1 MYGTIELTVTVIVTA
16 LPSSALRT
24 GYAIETL
31 SSADSIGAFLPAVAI
46 PAALLTASIA
56 FGIFWSNRNSLS
68 CIHRQNISSNN
79 CHQGNNIPQNR
90 IGNRTS
96 RSSMFVYRHD
106 LSSKFVDLIGNHCFA
121 NSKWHLLRQ
130 ESGQKERE
138 QLT

>member
-56 FGIFWSNRNSLS
+56 FGIFGAIETVFPASTVRTFHPTIAIRGTTFLRTALVIVRAEVACLS
-68 CIHRQNISSNN
+68 TDMI
-79 CHQGNNIPQNR
+79 
-90 IGNRTS
+90 
-96 RSSMFVYRHD
+96 
-106 LSSKFVDLIGNHCFA
+106 
-121 NSKWHLLRQ
+121 
-130 ESGQKERE
+130 
-138 QLT
+138 